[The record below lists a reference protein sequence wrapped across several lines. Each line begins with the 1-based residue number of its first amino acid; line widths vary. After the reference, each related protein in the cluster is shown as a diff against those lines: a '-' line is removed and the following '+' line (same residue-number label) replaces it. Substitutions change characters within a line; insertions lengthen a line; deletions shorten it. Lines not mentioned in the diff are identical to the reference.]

1 MLLDVW
7 GWFII
12 TTAAGIAAAAKNFAV
27 QALHGNSPRS
37 NIKIPGCQKCF
48 VNSIS
53 MSHYAVTKSKSQ
65 AKNTYSMKSLKSP
78 CSSQNPMGR
87 WPSMTMLKVW
97 HWRSNISPDSS
108 GLFHTKID
116 CARQGPRWT
125 LLQTQHGSL
134 TYIGA
139 PFGAAHGLPPG
150 LHILHTDMATDK
162 QGNDWYK
169 LCCKKIKH

>member
-1 MLLDVW
+1 MSGAGSSSLLPLESLLLPKTSPCKR
-7 GWFII
+7 FM
-12 TTAAGIAAAAKNFAV
+12 AIAPGQTSK
-27 QALHGNSPRS
+27 S
-37 NIKIPGCQKCF
+37 GCQKCF

-97 HWRSNISPDSS
+97 HWRSNMSPDSR

-125 LLQTQHGSL
+125 LFQTQHGSL

-169 LCCKKIKH
+169 LCCKK